1 MGSGSAGLRRVTL
14 RLLNCRKEMTGME
27 PYRRIYKLDLHA
39 TGARIK
45 ALRREKGVPMDVL
58 LDACGLTS
66 SRTYYGWTS
75 GTLKPSVCALFSLS
89 RLFDV
94 RVDDILVFQEVE
106 TDDIKSR

>member
-1 MGSGSAGLRRVTL
+1 
-14 RLLNCRKEMTGME
+14 ME

-66 SRTYYGWTS
+66 SRAYYGWTS
-75 GTLKPSVCALFSLS
+75 GKLRPSVCALFALS
-89 RLFDV
+89 CLFEV
-94 RVDDILVFQEVE
+94 RVDDIVVFQEVSAG
-106 TDDIKSR
+106 DVKS

>member
-1 MGSGSAGLRRVTL
+1 
-14 RLLNCRKEMTGME
+14 ME

-75 GTLKPSVCALFSLS
+75 GTLKPSVCALWALS

-94 RVDDILVFQEVE
+94 RVDDIVVFQEVSAG
-106 TDDIKSR
+106 DVKS